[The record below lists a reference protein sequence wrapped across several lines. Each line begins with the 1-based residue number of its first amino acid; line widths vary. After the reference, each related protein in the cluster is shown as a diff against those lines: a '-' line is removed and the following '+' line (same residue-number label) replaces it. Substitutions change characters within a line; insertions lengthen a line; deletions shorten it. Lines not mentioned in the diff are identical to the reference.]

1 MLHDK
6 RKDKAMADLQYRGV
20 ELSSD
25 SAVNEISHIV
35 QYRGTS
41 YNTEDV
47 EKAQKAHEGN
57 YRGINWAK

>member
-1 MLHDK
+1 
-6 RKDKAMADLQYRGV
+6 MANLQYRGV
-20 ELSSD
+20 ELNSD

-57 YRGINWAK
+57 YRGVNWAK

>member
-1 MLHDK
+1 
-6 RKDKAMADLQYRGV
+6 MANLQYRGV
-20 ELSSD
+20 ELNSD
-25 SAVNEISHIV
+25 SAVNETSHIV

-57 YRGINWAK
+57 YRGVIWVK